1 MRPGS
6 IRFKGIQTVIGEL
19 EIMNFSTELISHSR
33 LVPTCNHHAE
43 GAIAWAR
50 LSGYLAAVVGK
61 LRNLAPY
68 AAIALVLP
76 GGSLI
81 ALLLRLYRRRHMT
94 GGSSNPHGRHVT
106 SIY

>member
-1 MRPGS
+1 MSLSTQS
-6 IRFKGIQTVIGEL
+6 IPHG
-19 EIMNFSTELISHSR
+19 R

-43 GAIAWAR
+43 SAIAWAR
-50 LSGYLAAVVGK
+50 ASAYLAAVASK

-81 ALLLRLYRRRHMT
+81 ALLMWFYHRRQVAGR
-94 GGSSNPHGRHVT
+94 SANPHGMHLT
-106 SIY
+106 TIH